1 MQAESSVTKSTS
13 SFEGWNGQRA
23 EMARLSTE
31 QWWPWWRMTR
41 QEVIHCPGGLPLVT
55 YVGAFAMWL
64 VQGETGSNCKLH
76 IGFSIREKRMQIP
89 INKFILI
96 ISHV

>member
-1 MQAESSVTKSTS
+1 M
-13 SFEGWNGQRA
+13 
-23 EMARLSTE
+23 
-31 QWWPWWRMTR
+31 
-41 QEVIHCPGGLPLVT
+41 HCPAGLPLVT
-55 YVGAFAMWL
+55 CVGAFAMWL
-64 VQGETGSNCKLH
+64 LYETGSNCKLH